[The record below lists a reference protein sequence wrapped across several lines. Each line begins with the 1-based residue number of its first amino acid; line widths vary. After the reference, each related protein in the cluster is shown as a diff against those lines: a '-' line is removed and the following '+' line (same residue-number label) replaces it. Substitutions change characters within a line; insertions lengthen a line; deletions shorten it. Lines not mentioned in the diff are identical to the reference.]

1 MKLFRLEHVTS
12 KDGMWTVKVDDKLIV
27 EHLTDKRLAEM
38 PMPHH
43 DRYKFENKVWRCAV
57 GDIQS
62 LYHWFSEQDIR
73 EMVDMDLRLLTFDT
87 DEFIIEPNQILF
99 NCASRQNQIDITE
112 EFLLSLKK

>member
-1 MKLFRLEHVTS
+1 
-12 KDGMWTVKVDDKLIV
+12 MWTVKVDDKLIV

-43 DRYKFENKVWRCAV
+43 ERYRFENKVWRCAV

-62 LYHWFSEQDIR
+62 LYEWFSEQDIR
-73 EMVDMDLRLLTFDT
+73 EMVDMNFRLIEFESN
-87 DEFIIEPNQILF
+87 EFIIEPNQVLF
-99 NCASRQNQIDITE
+99 NCASRHEQNDITE